1 MLGATQPIFLVVDGH
16 SIRKA
21 KILQDYIASTNDELE
36 LIFLPPYSPQLNP
49 DEPVWKNIK
58 ERVAKQKPV
67 DKFSMRIILN
77 EALVRLQNLSRIV
90 RGFYRHPKRVR
101 LV

>member
-1 MLGATQPIFLVVDGH
+1 MSAY
-16 SIRKA
+16 R
-21 KILQDYIASTNDELE
+21 STRNGIEPLE

-49 DEPVWKNIK
+49 DEQVWKNIK

-67 DKFSMRIILN
+67 DKFSMRILLN
-77 EALVRLQNLSRIV
+77 EALTRLQNLPEIV
-90 RGFYRHPKRVR
+90 RGFFRHPECAP